1 MKAGDLIVVW
11 GGTQPRATMY
21 TDDDFYTELSVAR
34 GTAGI
39 VIETARVSGHKDG
52 YVKVMLAGNR
62 LGFIYKD
69 AMRPLQ

>member
-1 MKAGDLIVVW
+1 MKPGDLIVVW

-21 TDDDFYTELSVAR
+21 TDDDFYTERSVAR

-39 VIETARVSGHKDG
+39 VVEVARVSGHKDG
-52 YVKVMLAGNR
+52 YIKVMLTGNQ

-69 AMRPLQ
+69 AMRLLQ